1 MIALISFF
9 ILSFIIITSSAP
21 SFPTFAILSVPIMKR
36 VRDGKYK
43 TTKERIE
50 NTFIRLLQA
59 SGADVIAIHTYTPK
73 KDIEKILEKVNGVI
87 LPGNNIRTTVDS
99 PYYKQAKLIYYY
111 CSI

>member
-1 MIALISFF
+1 MKALISFF

-50 NTFIRLLQA
+50 NTFIRWLQA

-73 KDIEKILEKVNGVI
+73 RILRRYLK
-87 LPGNNIRTTVDS
+87 
-99 PYYKQAKLIYYY
+99 K
-111 CSI
+111 